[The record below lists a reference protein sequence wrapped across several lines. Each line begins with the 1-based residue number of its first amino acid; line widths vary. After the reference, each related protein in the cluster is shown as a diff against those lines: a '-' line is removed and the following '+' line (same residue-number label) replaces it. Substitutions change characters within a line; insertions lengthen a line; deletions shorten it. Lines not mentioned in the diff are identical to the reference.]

1 MIHKRVGAILLTL
14 DDSYVLFSV
23 VHNHEDI
30 SESLKYCKCFA
41 FASCLQATVDKEKGG
56 KSLLATIWL
65 HSCASM
71 AQAPIGL

>member
-1 MIHKRVGAILLTL
+1 MIHKRAGAVLLTL
-14 DDSYVLFSV
+14 DDSHVLFSV
-23 VHNHEDI
+23 VHNHEDL
-30 SESLKYCKCFA
+30 SESFKCFA